1 MKNEAAAAAI
11 AIAAGI
17 IVWVLVAALGGR
29 REAWDSGLYWLSL
42 PLLYAIS
49 GALGYYVPRKAWRWG
64 MLPFAGQF
72 AWMLVTQPLGA
83 LAVLGL
89 VYMAVL
95 SVPGVGAAMLCA
107 KHRQLNMKTTENTP

>member
-1 MKNEAAAAAI
+1 MKREAAAAAI
-11 AIAAGI
+11 AIASGI

-42 PLLYAIS
+42 PAIYAVS
-49 GALGYYVPRKAWRWG
+49 GGLGYHVPRKAWRWG
-64 MLPFAGQF
+64 VLPFAAQF
-72 AWMLVTQPLGA
+72 AWMLATQPLGA

-95 SVPGVGAAMLCA
+95 SVPGVGAAVLCA
-107 KHRQLNMKTTENTP
+107 KHRLLNTKTTENTP